1 MVDRQWLGDLAF
13 AVLLVLP
20 LAALTQ
26 PQPTFHRPVAAPFAK
41 AAAPDRLAP
50 SGRVSLL
57 G

>member
-20 LAALTQ
+20 LAALAR
-26 PQPTFHRPVAAPFAK
+26 PQPPMHHQTAAPFAK
-41 AAAPDRLAP
+41 ATASDRLAP

>member
-1 MVDRQWLGDLAF
+1 MVDRQWLGDLAL

-20 LAALTQ
+20 LAALAR
-26 PQPTFHRPVAAPFAK
+26 PQPPSHHPADTPFAK
-41 AAAPDRLAP
+41 VRAADRLAA

>member
-1 MVDRQWLGDLAF
+1 MVDRQWLGDFAL

-20 LAALTQ
+20 LAALAR
-26 PQPTFHRPVAAPFAK
+26 PQPPSHHSADTPFAK
-41 AAAPDRLAP
+41 VRAADRLAA